1 MVEAQGKTMSLW
13 DGKDIT
19 LTRRHFLYGA
29 AGVAALALL
38 GGGGYVYDHFIAD
51 DEVSEVL
58 AVPEDAVLSSD
69 DCTLIDDPSTVL
81 RVATQRKLP
90 FGTIVHASSDEMAA
104 CLLPTESAS
113 PLTQVGV
120 LSLADGSLTTVLK
133 EAVGASEGFQVFDV
147 RATTAGMVWVEANI
161 LKGLWRVLAAP
172 LTGADL
178 GAPVLVAQG
187 DGAWQMP
194 TLAAVG
200 GYAFWQEMPQEE
212 GPMAD
217 EPSRLMRAPFGSGT
231 AEKLY
236 SSKGTMATA
245 PYAGRDCVVITPRAE
260 RGKSYHQLTRLD
272 AATGQTT
279 DTLVLPMSM
288 KPLDAGWGP
297 AGFTFSFDG
306 IYNYGGGIRN
316 LGTYT
321 PIALPGSDL
330 TGLDAAVAYDSAQW
344 FHFTRTPVSAP
355 AWCGRWLMVRS
366 TNAVCGVDP
375 TTMEYVQLSLENG
388 ATDYGDVL
396 ASTGSGSRA
405 VTFSNI
411 DYTPLNGEREKHTLV
426 RVWEAV

>member
-1 MVEAQGKTMSLW
+1 MSLW

-187 DGAWQMP
+187 DGEI
-194 TLAAVG
+194 G
-200 GYAFWQEMPQEE
+200 
-212 GPMAD
+212 
-217 EPSRLMRAPFGSGT
+217 RASC
-231 AEKLY
+231 
-236 SSKGTMATA
+236 
-245 PYAGRDCVVITPRAE
+245 RE
-260 RGKSYHQLTRLD
+260 R
-272 AATGQTT
+272 
-279 DTLVLPMSM
+279 V
-288 KPLDAGWGP
+288 
-297 AGFTFSFDG
+297 
-306 IYNYGGGIRN
+306 
-316 LGTYT
+316 
-321 PIALPGSDL
+321 
-330 TGLDAAVAYDSAQW
+330 
-344 FHFTRTPVSAP
+344 
-355 AWCGRWLMVRS
+355 
-366 TNAVCGVDP
+366 
-375 TTMEYVQLSLENG
+375 
-388 ATDYGDVL
+388 
-396 ASTGSGSRA
+396 
-405 VTFSNI
+405 
-411 DYTPLNGEREKHTLV
+411 
-426 RVWEAV
+426 